1 MTRFPL
7 SSLSRRRFLKG
18 AAAAGISVAAMPRM
32 GWGASNQVNIY
43 NWDTYIGETTLDT
56 FKAKTGL
63 KVQYD
68 LYANLEEM
76 FAKFKEGN
84 PGYDVIFP
92 SDYMIETMIAAD
104 MLEEIDHSR
113 LKNWDNIDPNFRNPA
128 FDPGAKHNVPY
139 FWGSVGIGYRKSK
152 VETPRSWKDLFDSDK
167 YAGRI
172 ALLADS
178 RFVLGLV
185 LMYLGHSPN
194 TTDPKE
200 IAEARDLLIR
210 QKKNLKAFVPDSG
223 QDMLISGDV
232 DIVMEWNG
240 DILKVMEEDK
250 DLAYAVPDEGSI
262 LWIDGMCIP
271 KGAPNIDNAYKF
283 LDHVIDAKVNAE
295 IANTIHYATTNL
307 AARRYVDKADL
318 VNPAVYLPDAIV
330 KKSKAL
336 IDIGDALRLYDE
348 AWTAIQAA

>member
-1 MTRFPL
+1 MTKLRFSP
-7 SSLSRRRFLKG
+7 LSRRRFLKG
-18 AAAAGISVAAMPRM
+18 VAAAGITVAALPRA
-32 GWGASNQVNIY
+32 GWGGSGQVNVY

-56 FKAKTGL
+56 FKAKTGID
-63 KVQYD
+63 VQYD

-76 FAKFKEGN
+76 YSKFKEGN

-92 SDYMIETMIAAD
+92 SDYMIETMIAAG

-113 LKNWDNIDPNFRNPA
+113 LANWKNVDPNFRDPP
-128 FDPGAKHNVPY
+128 FDPGCKHNVPY

-152 VETPRSWKDLFDSDK
+152 VETPKSWKDLFDSDK

-178 RFVLGLV
+178 RFVLGIV

-210 QKKNLKAFVPDSG
+210 QKKNIKAFAPDSG
-223 QDMLISGDV
+223 QDMLVAGDV

-240 DILKVMEEDK
+240 DILNVMAEDK
-250 DLAYAVPDEGSI
+250 DLAYTVPDEGSI
-262 LWIDGMCIP
+262 LWTDGMCIP

-283 LDHVIDAKVNAE
+283 IDHVIDAKVNAE
-295 IANTIHYATTNL
+295 IANTIHYATSNL
-307 AARRYVDKADL
+307 AARQYVDKADL
-318 VNPAVYLPDAIV
+318 ANPAVYLPDWLV
-330 KKSKAL
+330 KKCRSL
-336 IDIGDALRLYDE
+336 VDIGDALRLYDE